1 MPLLLSLFI
10 DSAKERCYNFENILF
25 VQEVFPMNHL
35 GTLTLKTD
43 RLTLR
48 PFSLEDAPAM
58 YKNWANDPK
67 VTRFLTWQP
76 HENAEATRNLLAGWI
91 SQYGQPNT
99 YNWCIVPEDMQEPVG
114 NISVVRMMDDIE
126 SAEIGYCLGPAY
138 WNRGIMSEAFAAVIE
153 FLFDRV
159 GVNRICARHSVSN
172 PASGM
177 VMQKCGL
184 QKEGLCRQSFRSSDG
199 QLHDMALY
207 ALLREDFIRDSNE
220 SAAV

>member
-1 MPLLLSLFI
+1 
-10 DSAKERCYNFENILF
+10 
-25 VQEVFPMNHL
+25 MNHL

-76 HENAEATRNLLAGWI
+76 HESVEATRNLLAGWI

-99 YNWCIVPEDMQEPVG
+99 YNWCIVPEGTQEPVG

-126 SAEIGYCLGPAY
+126 SAEIGYCLGATY

-172 PASGM
+172 PASCKNAGFKKKACA
-177 VMQKCGL
+177 VNPSEAATDSCTIWRYTPCCGKTL
-184 QKEGLCRQSFRSSDG
+184 
-199 QLHDMALY
+199 
-207 ALLREDFIRDSNE
+207 
-220 SAAV
+220 SATPTRARRFNPPLAM